1 MSNYPYDN
9 RAVDHK
15 FIVDVFELAFG
26 NGAIDK
32 EYSYADV
39 LTQLREFSDKAL
51 VTDGHGLTQEEV
63 DTLLSN
69 KTGGMFHEYK

>member
-9 RAVDHK
+9 RAIDVI
-15 FIVDVFELAFG
+15 FIADVFELAFG
-26 NGAIDK
+26 DDAIDK
-32 EYSYADV
+32 GYSYADV

-63 DTLLSN
+63 DTLLSS
-69 KTGGMFHEYK
+69 KTGGMFHEL